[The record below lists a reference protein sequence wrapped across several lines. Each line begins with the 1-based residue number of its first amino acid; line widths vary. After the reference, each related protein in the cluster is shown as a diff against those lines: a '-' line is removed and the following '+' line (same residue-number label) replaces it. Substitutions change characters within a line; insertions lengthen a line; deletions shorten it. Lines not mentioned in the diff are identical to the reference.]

1 MAAPL
6 FFLESERRLLERVA
20 AGDDRALLSLYNA
33 NWKVTVSYVVRNSGT
48 TDDAKDLLQE
58 ALVILWERVRSG
70 RFEQSARLGTF
81 LHATVRNLWLR
92 RLAAGRRLQP
102 TDTLDERAV
111 DSSPSPLEALIGSE
125 ESVALSR
132 ALDALGD
139 PCRSLLLLFYW
150 EEKSMDEIAQLLGF
164 ANADTA
170 KAKKYQCRKALEQRF
185 RELTR

>member
-6 FFLESERRLLERVA
+6 FFLDTERRLLERIA

-33 NWKVTVSYVVRNSGT
+33 NWKVIVSYVVRNSGT

-81 LHATVRNLWLR
+81 LYATVRNLWLR
-92 RLAAGRRLQP
+92 RLARRRREAP
-102 TDTLDERAV
+102 EDTSDERPSGLLSPLDELV
-111 DSSPSPLEALIGSE
+111 KSE
-125 ESVALSR
+125 EAGIVRDALER
-132 ALDALGD
+132 LGD
-139 PCRSLLLLFYW
+139 PCRRLLMLYYW
-150 EEKSMDEIAQLLGF
+150 EELPMEKIAIAMGF

-170 KAKKYQCRKALEQRF
+170 KSKKYQCKKSLEQILRSVMK
-185 RELTR
+185 